1 MSSIGQQHALRQESL
16 DQLLADAASSID
28 RLPMLRVVFERV
40 AGIGSESL
48 AAISGRE
55 HEIEI
60 EQLGAGLAAK
70 VLEPYL
76 TSSISAIVAAPQWG
90 ANVILVADRSCVDA
104 LVESLLGGDGSEPA
118 YVVERPFSN
127 IELRVCQLL
136 FQSMC
141 AALGG
146 GFSELG
152 DVSFGAGHA
161 SSEIDLSALGRGGQS
176 VVVATLRV
184 MCGERGGQLLVVI
197 PQAVLNPLRQALA
210 RVPDEEAKAHDPH
223 WSQQLQNEITRTRV
237 MLSAIL
243 DERLVPLSQL
253 ATLAVGQVLPLR
265 ATPHTRLRVEGN
277 GEALLWCQFGKSNG
291 TYVLRVDGF
300 IDREQEFID
309 DVLSG

>member
-40 AGIGSESL
+40 AEIGAEGL
-48 AAISGRE
+48 AAVSGRE
-55 HEIEI
+55 HEIEL
-60 EQLGAGLAAK
+60 ERLGAGLAAK
-70 VLEPYL
+70 MLEPYL
-76 TSSISAIVAAPQWG
+76 TSSASAIVAAPQWG
-90 ANVILVADRSCVDA
+90 GNVLLVADRSCVGA

-118 YVVERPFSN
+118 YLVERPFSN
-127 IELRVCQLL
+127 IELRVSQLL
-136 FQSMC
+136 FQSAS
-141 AALGG
+141 AALGD
-146 GFSELG
+146 GFRDLG
-152 DVSFGAGHA
+152 EVSFGVGDA
-161 SSEIDLSALGRGGQS
+161 SGEIDLSALGRGGQS

-184 MCGERGGQLLVVI
+184 MCGERGGELLVVI
-197 PQAVLNPLRQALA
+197 PQAALNPLRQALA
-210 RVPDEEAKAHDPH
+210 RMPDGEAKARDPH

-237 MLSAIL
+237 TLSAIL

-253 ATLAVGQVLPLR
+253 STLAVGQVLPLR
-265 ATPHTRLRVEGN
+265 ATPHSRLRVESN

-300 IDREQEFID
+300 VNREQEFID